1 MDRDKSTD
9 ADLRNSEHWRALAE
23 QTREKANAVHSPDIK
38 ERMLEIAA
46 EYDRLAD
53 QIGPGEAEAGDRGAK
68 ARRVS
73 TAK

>member
-23 QTREKANAVHSPDIK
+23 QTREKAKAVHSPAIR

-46 EYDRLAD
+46 EYDRLAE
-53 QIGPGEAEAGDRGAK
+53 QLGPGGAEEGDRGAE
-68 ARRVS
+68 
-73 TAK
+73 TAA